1 MSKINPKIFLAYDI
15 RGIYPKDFNEDAAYQ
30 IGQAFVNFLCSK
42 FQIPNS
48 KFKVVIG
55 RDCRLSAPKI
65 FKSFSQGVIS
75 QGANIIDIGQVATDS
90 LYFALHYF
98 KTDASVMITASHN
111 PPEYIGIKMMAKG
124 PRYLSGDWGI
134 PQIKELA
141 LKGQFSAQGRSTSDG
156 SRAKHQGKIIKKDI
170 IPHYLKYILNLID
183 LKKIKSLKVVVDAAN
198 GVGGEMI
205 KEISKKIP
213 VKLIPLYFTP
223 DGNFPNHLSDPLIAA
238 NLKKLQET
246 VLEKKADFGL
256 ALDGDGDRTIFV
268 DEKGKIIS
276 SDMIIALFA
285 NYYLKKEQKSK
296 IVYNLTCS
304 KSVPEVVKE
313 NNGIPI
319 RTRTGHA
326 FMKVAAKENNAIF
339 GGEISGHL
347 YFRDLFFAESGGLT
361 LMVMLKILSESNQ
374 TLSELIKKFQRYYR
388 IGEVNFKVEN
398 RQKVIQKI
406 KDAYKDG
413 QQDNLD
419 GLTVD
424 YWDSSA
430 TSWWLN
436 VRPSNTEPLL
446 RVVVEAKNKE
456 KAEFEFKKISQIIKF
471 S

>member
-1 MSKINPKIFLAYDI
+1 
-15 RGIYPKDFNEDAAYQ
+15 
-30 IGQAFVNFLCSK
+30 
-42 FQIPNS
+42 
-48 KFKVVIG
+48 
-55 RDCRLSAPKI
+55 
-65 FKSFSQGVIS
+65 SQGVIS
-75 QGANIIDIGQVATDS
+75 QGANVIDIGQVATDS

-98 KTDASVMITASHN
+98 KADASVMITASHN

-134 PQIKELA
+134 PQIKELVFKGA
-141 LKGQFSAQGRSTSDG
+141 TLKKNMSL
-156 SRAKHQGKIIKKDI
+156 GKIIKKDI
-170 IPHYLKYILNLID
+170 VPHYLKYILNLID
-183 LKKIKSLKVVVDAAN
+183 LKKIKPLKVVVDTAN
-198 GVGGEMI
+198 GVGGEVI
-205 KEISKKIP
+205 KKISKKIP
-213 VKLIPLYFTP
+213 VKLVPLYFTP
-223 DGNFPNHLSDPLIAA
+223 DGSFPNHLSDPLVAA

-268 DEKGKIIS
+268 DEKGEIIS

-285 NYYLKKEQKSK
+285 GYYLKKEPKTK

-304 KSVPEVVKE
+304 KSVPEIIKE

-361 LMVMLKILSESNQ
+361 LMVMLKILSENNQ
-374 TLSELIKKFQRYYR
+374 PLSELIKNFQRYYR
-388 IGEVNFKVEN
+388 IGEINFKVED
-398 RQKVIQKI
+398 RQKTIQKI

-424 YWDSSA
+424 YWGSPA
-430 TSWWLN
+430 GWWLN
-436 VRPSNTEPLL
+436 ARPSNTEPLL
-446 RVVVEAKNKE
+446 RVVIEAKNKE
-456 KAEFEFKKISQIIKF
+456 KAEFEFKKISQIIK

>member
-1 MSKINPKIFLAYDI
+1 MNKINPKIFLAYDI

-30 IGQAFVNFLCSK
+30 IGCAFVNFLSK
-42 FQIPNS
+42 ELHIENS
-48 KFKVVIG
+48 KLKIVIG

-65 FKSFSQGVIS
+65 FKSFSQGVLS

-141 LKGQFSAQGRSTSDG
+141 LKGQFG
-156 SRAKHQGKIIKKDI
+156 KVEHLGKIIKKDI
-170 IPHYLKYILNLID
+170 VPHYLKYILNLID
-183 LKKIKSLKVVVDAAN
+183 LKKIKPLKVVVDAAN

-205 KEISKKIP
+205 KEVSKKIP

-223 DGNFPNHLSDPLIAA
+223 DGNFPNHSSDPLIAA

-256 ALDGDGDRTIFV
+256 ALDGDADRTIFV
-268 DEKGKIIS
+268 DEKGEIIS

-285 NYYLKKEQKSK
+285 GYYLKKEPKAK

-304 KSVPEVVKE
+304 KSLSEIVKE
-313 NNGIPI
+313 NGGVPI
-319 RTRTGHA
+319 RSRTGHA
-326 FMKVAAKENNAIF
+326 FMKLAAKENNAIF
-339 GGEISGHL
+339 GGEIAGHL
-347 YFRDLFFAESGGLT
+347 YFRDVFFAESGGLT
-361 LMVMLKILSESNQ
+361 LMVMLKILSENNQ
-374 TLSELIKKFQRYYR
+374 PLSELIKKFQRYYR
-388 IGEVNFKVEN
+388 IGEINFKVED
-398 RQKVIQKI
+398 RQKTIQKI

-413 QQDNLD
+413 EQDNLD

-424 YWDSSA
+424 YWDSPA
-430 TSWWLN
+430 GWWLN
-436 VRPSNTEPLL
+436 ARPSNTEPLL
-446 RVVVEAKNKE
+446 RIVVEAKNKE
-456 KAEFEFKKISQIIKF
+456 KAESEFKKISKIIK
-471 S
+471 SL